1 MLGARVAPRRAT
13 LVCSGGGR
21 RMRLS
26 RGLRHASYTPVRV
39 DFVGWCCGLALGVS
53 SHRAVHAANSS
64 VLCDVIRERRS
75 AGVASVLS
83 GLFSVSSIPECEYGT
98 GGGVNTY
105 VACAYRPG
113 TVLYKYNTLAVSGAI
128 PVEF

>member
-1 MLGARVAPRRAT
+1 MLP
-13 LVCSGGGR
+13 C
-21 RMRLS
+21 
-26 RGLRHASYTPVRV
+26 
-39 DFVGWCCGLALGVS
+39 
-53 SHRAVHAANSS
+53 S
-64 VLCDVIRERRS
+64 VLCDVIRERS

-83 GLFSVSSIPECEYGT
+83 DLFSVSSMPKCEYGT

-113 TVLYKYNTLAVSGAI
+113 TVLYNTLAVSGAI